1 MQIYIVASDTSADKG
16 EQGVQSEG
24 LLVLVQPQLPNL
36 SQLWLSALRDHALLL
51 LPSSKLN
58 FEALICNVMVLGQN
72 VHFKLFAI
80 CCAMKH
86 KKLTFKIKN
95 QSTNDVP
102 QILFGI
108 LITVMQYFCRF
119 LKSTTT

>member
-58 FEALICNVMVLGQN
+58 F
-72 VHFKLFAI
+72 
-80 CCAMKH
+80 
-86 KKLTFKIKN
+86 
-95 QSTNDVP
+95 
-102 QILFGI
+102 
-108 LITVMQYFCRF
+108 
-119 LKSTTT
+119 